1 MNDIKPLSPNHIKD
15 LLHRWVDS
23 AFQLKD
29 TDVLINELGFY
40 NKDIE
45 STIDNTFRADVALA
59 NGRLVGFEIKSE
71 KDSLKRWPSQMSAYT
86 NVFDEVWLC
95 THGKHLECALK
106 ITHKNIGILLV
117 DSLGSIAVVRNAK
130 EAASLNNVYD
140 LSGLLWKDEVVDLAK
155 KYDIAVKA
163 RTTKREVRDLLA
175 NSLTIEQVR
184 PYVLEKLKARRS

>member
-1 MNDIKPLSPNHIKD
+1 MMDIEPLSPNHIKD
-15 LLHRWVDS
+15 LLYRWVS
-23 AFQLKD
+23 NTFQLKD
-29 TDVLINELGFY
+29 TDILINELGFY

-45 STIDNTFRADVALA
+45 STIDNSFRADVALA

-95 THGKHLECALK
+95 THAKHLECALK

-130 EAASLNNVYD
+130 EAGSLNNVYD
-140 LSGLLWKDEVVDLAK
+140 LSGLLWKDEIVDLAN
-155 KYDIAVKA
+155 KYNITVKT
-163 RTTKREVRDLLA
+163 RTTKREVRELLA
-175 NSLTIEQVR
+175 DILNVEQVR
-184 PYVLEKLKARRS
+184 PFVLERLKVRKS